1 MPMRLKKRMKVMKDK
16 KSNTLERITAAG
28 GVVVD
33 TLDKDSDHKV
43 LLIHR
48 RGVWDLPK
56 GKLEEG
62 ESIEECA
69 IREVS
74 EEVGL
79 KTEPT
84 VVAPLI
90 QTYHEYERSNIR
102 YGKTTHWYLM
112 KLNSNNFEFIPQ
124 KEEGIEKVEWVPL
137 ERAKGKVGY
146 DNLKEVLEE
155 L

>member
-33 TLDKDSDHKV
+33 TRDKDSDPQV
-43 LLIHR
+43 LLIYR

-79 KTEPT
+79 ETAPT
-84 VVAPLI
+84 VVSPLI
-90 QTYHEYERSNIR
+90 QTYHEYERSNTR

-112 KLNSNNFEFIPQ
+112 KLNSDNYKLVPQ

-137 ERAKGKVGY
+137 ERAKEKVGY
-146 DNLKEVLEE
+146 DNLKLVLEE